1 MNMRPFKFFREIEE
15 ENPYI
20 GLRWVDIEIDGYM
33 FRIQTHHS
41 SYQIRSRLNCVN
53 RGYMRMW
60 DDHMNRDRLLEL
72 LRERFD
78 NAVNVIGHD
87 ELVRNGGYI

>member
-1 MNMRPFKFFREIEE
+1 MRTFKFFREIND
-15 ENPYI
+15 ENPSNR
-20 GLRWVDIEIDGYM
+20 LNWVDIEIDGYT

-41 SYQIRSRLNCVN
+41 SYQIRSRLHCVN

-72 LRERFD
+72 LRERFAD
-78 NAVNVIGHD
+78 AVNVIGRD
-87 ELVRNGGYI
+87 ELIRNGGYI

>member
-1 MNMRPFKFFREIEE
+1 MNTLQFKFLQGTQH
-15 ENPYI
+15 NPYI

-41 SYQIRSRLNCVN
+41 SYQIRSRLHCVN

-72 LRERFD
+72 LRERFAD
-78 NAVNVIGHD
+78 AVNVINRD

>member
-1 MNMRPFKFFREIEE
+1 MKPFKFFREIKEE
-15 ENPYI
+15 SPYI
-20 GLRWVDIEIDGYM
+20 RLNWVGVVIDGYQ

-41 SYQIRSRLNCVN
+41 SHTIGTKLRDLDRF
-53 RGYMRMW
+53 YMRMW

-72 LRERFD
+72 LRERFAD
-78 NAVNVIGHD
+78 AVNVINRD